1 MEGRFACGRMVSSI
15 LPQAKLMLY
24 RVTHLM

>member
-1 MEGRFACGRMVSSI
+1 MEGRFACGRMEETI